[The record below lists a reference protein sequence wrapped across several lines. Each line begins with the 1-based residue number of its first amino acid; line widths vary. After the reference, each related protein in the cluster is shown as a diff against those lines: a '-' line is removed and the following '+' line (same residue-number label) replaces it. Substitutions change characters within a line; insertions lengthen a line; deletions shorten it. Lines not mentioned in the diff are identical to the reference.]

1 MCPEEEIG
9 TDKQENKLLF
19 LRQRMNH
26 LEIHLKYDKMKQGKI
41 WILGVFSL
49 VLSACEWG
57 EEPTLAELYAGT
69 YRGALYVSSPAG
81 EEVTDGRVEM
91 TVAGDRTLQLRFT
104 DIKWADETIDSLVI
118 PALLSLDGQNRLAG
132 KRGGINWA
140 EGQVVHAE
148 IEGEMV
154 YDESELTVLV
164 NVGTEGAVP
173 TAAWVLKFR
182 GTRK

>member
-1 MCPEEEIG
+1 M
-9 TDKQENKLLF
+9 F
-19 LRQRMNH
+19 LWQRMNH

-69 YRGALYVSSPAG
+69 YRGALYVSSPVG

-104 DIKWADETIDSLVI
+104 DIKWAGETIDSLVI

-140 EGQVVHAE
+140 EGQVVYAE

-154 YDESELTVLV
+154 YDKSELTVLV

-173 TAAWVLKFR
+173 TATWVLNFR